1 MAADRKTGDTR
12 EYSAD
17 YNGTMVEPFMVPRQ
31 FEEVHGPHGQS
42 WPFQKLPQQAC
53 GDDMAGGH
61 VGCHAGAADVNPCLR
76 MPAGQGLTIL
86 VPCGV
91 VRDHIKHTHEA

>member
-1 MAADRKTGDTR
+1 MAADRKQGTPEGMRQTMTGQWSNPSWFPANLKKYTDP
-12 EYSAD
+12 
-17 YNGTMVEPFMVPRQ
+17 MVNPGHSKE
-31 FEEVHGPHGQS
+31 
-42 WPFQKLPQQAC
+42 LPQQAC

-61 VGCHAGAADVNPCLR
+61 VGCHAGAADMNPCLR